1 MLIDLVLML
10 RRLLQSGLK
19 SKNAYLLGN
28 LDFVMALQIGR
39 ISIREPVILAPM
51 SGITDLP
58 FRKLVKSFGAGLV
71 VSEMVASSTMTRANS
86 RTRRMLEICETEA
99 PVAIQLLG
107 REPNVMG
114 VAALFCQD
122 LGASMIDINFGCPA
136 KKVVSGA
143 AGSALMREEVLAAKI
158 LGTVVNSVQI
168 PVTVKMRTGWD
179 DQNRNAPRLA
189 KIAEDTGVQQISVH
203 GRTRC
208 QFYNG
213 KADWN
218 FIAEVKDAVNV
229 PVIGNGD
236 IVAVEDAAA
245 LIKTAKVD
253 GVMVG
258 RGIQGRPW
266 FLSHIIHYL
275 ETGQKLEVPSIDVRL
290 GIVLNHFDMMLSH
303 YGVERGLRVW
313 RKHLAWYTKKLTHVS
328 SYRER
333 LFSSDNP
340 LKIKHWLRNLFDA
353 ELAVTKLKTV
363 FQ

>member
-1 MLIDLVLML
+1 ML

-71 VSEMVASSTMTRANS
+71 VSEMVASSAMTRANS

-107 REPNVMG
+107 REPKVMG
-114 VAALFCQD
+114 EAAMFCQD

-158 LGTVVNSVQI
+158 LGAVVNSVQI

-179 DQNRNAPRLA
+179 DQNRNAPILA

-218 FIAEVKDAVNV
+218 FIAGVKDAVNV

-266 FLSHIIHYL
+266 FLSHVIHYL

-313 RKHLAWYTKKLTHVS
+313 RKHLAWYTKNLTHVS

>member
-1 MLIDLVLML
+1 MVL
-10 RRLLQSGLK
+10 QVGH
-19 SKNAYLLGN
+19 
-28 LDFVMALQIGR
+28 F
-39 ISIREPVILAPM
+39 SIPEPVILAPM

-71 VSEMVASSTMTRANS
+71 VSEMVASSAMTRANT
-86 RTRRMLEICETEA
+86 RTRQKLTICETEA

-107 REPNVMG
+107 REPKIMG
-114 VAALFCQD
+114 EAAMLCQD

-136 KKVVSGA
+136 KKVVSGS
-143 AGSALMREEVLAAKI
+143 AGSALMREEELAARI
-158 LGTVVNSVQI
+158 IRAVVKSVQI

-179 DQNRNAPRLA
+179 DENRNAPRLA
-189 KIAEDTGVQQISVH
+189 KIAEDIGVRQISVH

-213 KADWN
+213 EADWS
-218 FIAEVKDAVNV
+218 FIGEVKDAVSV

-236 IVAVEDAAA
+236 ILTVEDAAA
-245 LIKTAKVD
+245 LIDIAKVD

-258 RGIQGRPW
+258 RGMQGRPW

-275 ETGQKLEVPSIDVRL
+275 ETGEKLETPSVDARL

-313 RKHLAWYTKKLTHVS
+313 RKHLCWYTEKLTQVS
-328 SYRER
+328 SYRDR
-333 LFSSDNP
+333 LFRSDDP
-340 LKIKHWLRNLFDA
+340 LKIKHWLRYLFDA
-353 ELAVTKLKTV
+353 ELAAMKPNAV
-363 FQ
+363 FE